1 MSRHKR
7 RPPSPAPEKLAG
19 QKPAAMKS
27 RRWYLLAAVIIV
39 IAAVGAW
46 WTLRPAGLPAAAPP
60 RAAAP
65 AGRPASSPPPAVT
78 ASFVGSE
85 ACAGCHD
92 KAYAAWKDSHHARAM
107 QQATRDTV
115 LGNFAHA
122 TFRYAGVEST
132 FFQRD
137 GKYFVS
143 TDGADGK
150 LKDFEIKFTFGVDPL
165 QQYLIEFPDGRIQA
179 LSIAWDSR
187 PVAQG
192 GQRWFH
198 LYPNDKVDS
207 RDELHWTRYSQNWN
221 FMCADCHSTDVRK
234 NYDAANNTFHT
245 TYKEISVGCEAC
257 HGPGSAHLEWART
270 KPKDATQGLT
280 VDLTERKGAH
290 WTIDAA
296 SGKPVRSS
304 PRATDTEIQV
314 CAQCHSRRSQIA
326 DGYRAGLPY
335 LDFYRPALLSQGLY
349 FVDGQQRD
357 EVYVWGSFL
366 QSRMYHAGVTC
377 SDCHEPHSHKL
388 RAAGNAICSTCHLA
402 ANYDTPA
409 HHHHAGT
416 GPGTRCVD
424 CHMPE
429 RTYMVVNPRRDHSMR
444 IPRPDLTVKL
454 GVPDACR
461 GCHAQTD
468 AKWAA
473 EKVEQWY
480 GHRPEGFQ
488 RYAEAFSYAEQGAAQ
503 GAASLATLAREPVN
517 PAIARATALE
527 DLARYPSR
535 ATADAAQASL
545 ADPDALVRR
554 ASVGTLTMLPPAER
568 LPLLAPLL
576 EDPVRIVRME
586 AASTLAD
593 AMAGG
598 SASQRAAF
606 DRAAAEYESAQ
617 KYNADRPES
626 RAALGNFYARQGR
639 IEDAEA
645 ELRAAL
651 ALDPNF
657 APAYVNLAD
666 LLRAQHHDAQAE
678 QVLRDGLRQ
687 APGAAA
693 LHYALGLTLVR
704 LGHNA
709 DALAELQRAAKLA
722 PDDARFAY
730 VYAVGLN
737 GAGKTA
743 AALAEID
750 RALAREPDNRDLL
763 NAAITFRRDSGDLAG
778 ARRYAQRMLERY
790 PDDPDAAGLMREL
803 GGAH

>member
-1 MSRHKR
+1 M
-7 RPPSPAPEKLAG
+7 A
-19 QKPAAMKS
+19 S
-27 RRWYLLAAVIIV
+27 RRWYLLAGVVIV
-39 IAAVGAW
+39 IAAAGAW
-46 WTLRPAGLPAAAPP
+46 WTLRPATPVPPAQTE
-60 RAAAP
+60 
-65 AGRPASSPPPAVT
+65 RPTPSPPPAV
-78 ASFVGSE
+78 AANFVGSE

-107 QQATRDTV
+107 QHATSDTV

-122 TFRYAGVEST
+122 TFRYVGVEST

-137 GKYFVS
+137 GKYYVH

-187 PVAQG
+187 PAAQG

-221 FMCADCHSTDVRK
+221 FMCADCHSTDVHK
-234 NYDAANNTFHT
+234 NYDAASNTFHT

-257 HGPGSAHLEWART
+257 HGPGSAHLEWARSR
-270 KPKDATQGLT
+270 PKDASQGLT
-280 VDLTERKGAH
+280 VDLTERSGVR
-290 WTIDAA
+290 WTIDATT
-296 SGKPVRSS
+296 GKPVRSS
-304 PRATDTEIQV
+304 PRAKDTEIEV

-326 DGYRAGLPY
+326 DGYRAGLPF
-335 LDFYRPALLSQGLY
+335 LDFYRPALLTQGLY
-349 FVDGQQRD
+349 YVDGQQRD

-377 SDCHEPHSHKL
+377 GDCHEPHSQKL
-388 RAAGNAICSTCHLA
+388 RAEGNPLCGTCHQS
-402 ANYDTPA
+402 ANYDTAA

-416 GPGTRCVD
+416 GRGTRCVD

-454 GVPDACR
+454 GVPNACS
-461 GCHAQTD
+461 GCHAQTG
-468 AKWAA
+468 AQWAA
-473 EKVEQWY
+473 QKVEQWY

-488 RYAEAFSYAEQGAAQ
+488 RYAEAFAYAEQGAAQ
-503 GAASLATLAREPVN
+503 AGPSLASLVLEPSN
-517 PAIARATALE
+517 PAIARASAL
-527 DLARYPSR
+527 DALARYPAR
-535 ATADAAQASL
+535 ASADAEQAAL

-554 ASVGTLTMLPPAER
+554 ASVGALAMLPPAER
-568 LPLLAPLL
+568 LSVLAPLL

-586 AASTLAD
+586 AASMLAD
-593 AMAGG
+593 AMAGA
-598 SASQRAAF
+598 SATQRAAF
-606 DRAAAEYESAQ
+606 DRAAVDYESAQ
-617 KYNADRPES
+617 RFNADRPES
-626 RAALGNFYARQGR
+626 RAALGNFYARLGR
-639 IEDAEA
+639 VDDAEA

-651 ALDPNF
+651 ALDPKF
-657 APAYVNLAD
+657 APGYANLAD
-666 LLRAQHHDAQAE
+666 LLRTQQHEAQAE

-687 APGAAA
+687 APGAAG

-704 LGHNA
+704 LGRHA
-709 DALAELQRAAKLA
+709 DALSELQRAAKLA

-750 RALAREPDNRDLL
+750 LALAREPDNRDLL

-778 ARRYAQRMLERY
+778 ARQYTERMLERY

-803 GGAH
+803 GAAH

>member
-1 MSRHKR
+1 MSRRKR
-7 RPPSPAPEKLAG
+7 RPPPAPQISAE
-19 QKPAAMKS
+19 QKPAVINS
-27 RRWYLLAAVIIV
+27 RRRYLLAGAVIA
-39 IAAVGAW
+39 IAAAAGAW
-46 WTLRPAGLPAAAPP
+46 WALHPAAPP
-60 RAAAP
+60 AAGPEGAAAP
-65 AGRPASSPPPAVT
+65 AGRPTPSPPPMAAT
-78 ASFVGSE
+78 FVGSD

-107 QQATRDTV
+107 QHATPDTV

-122 TFRYAGVEST
+122 SFRYAGVEST

-137 GKYFVS
+137 GKYFVH

-150 LKDFEIKFTFGVDPL
+150 LMDFEIKYTFGVGPL

-187 PVAQG
+187 PAAQG

-198 LYPNDKVDS
+198 MYPNDKVDS
-207 RDELHWTRYSQNWN
+207 HDELHWTRYAQNWN
-221 FMCADCHSTDVRK
+221 FMCADCHSTDVHK

-257 HGPGSAHLEWART
+257 HGPGSAHLEWVKT
-270 KPKDATQGLT
+270 TPKNATQGLT
-280 VDLTERKGAH
+280 ADLTQRHGVH

-296 SGKPVRSS
+296 TGKPTRSI
-304 PRATDTEIQV
+304 PRAEDTEIDV

-326 DGYRAGLPY
+326 DGYRAGLPF
-335 LDFYRPALLSQGLY
+335 LDFYRPAHLSPGLY
-349 FVDGQQRD
+349 YVDGQQHD

-377 SDCHEPHSHKL
+377 GDCHEPHGQKL
-388 RAAGNAICSTCHLA
+388 RAEGNALCATCHLA
-402 ANYDTPA
+402 AKYDTPA
-409 HHHHAGT
+409 HHHHEGT
-416 GPGTRCVD
+416 GRGTRCVD

-454 GVPDACR
+454 GVPNACS

-468 AKWAA
+468 AQWAA
-473 EKVEQWY
+473 QKVEQWY

-488 RYAEAFSYAEQGAAQ
+488 RYAEAFAYAEQRAAEA
-503 GAASLATLAREPVN
+503 GPSLTSLALEPSN

-535 ATADAAQASL
+535 ATADAAQATLS
-545 ADPDALVRR
+545 DPSALVRR
-554 ASVGTLTMLPPAER
+554 ASAGTSAMLPPAER

-593 AMAGG
+593 AMAG
-598 SASQRAAF
+598 ATPNQRTAF
-606 DRAAAEYESAQ
+606 DRAAAEYESSLRF
-617 KYNADRPES
+617 NADRPES
-626 RAALGNFYARQGR
+626 RAALGNLYARQGR
-639 IEDAEA
+639 VEDAEA

-651 ALDPNF
+651 ALDPKF

-666 LLRAQHHDAQAE
+666 LLRAQHQDAQAE
-678 QVLRDGLRQ
+678 QVLHDGLRQ

-704 LGHNA
+704 LGRHA
-709 DALAELQRAAKLA
+709 DGLTELERAAKLA

-737 GAGKTA
+737 GAGKSA

-763 NAAITFRRDSGDLAG
+763 NAAFTFRRDSGDAAG
-778 ARRYAQRMLERY
+778 ARRYAERLVERY
-790 PDDPDAAGLMREL
+790 PDDSDSVQLKREL
-803 GGAH
+803 AVH

>member
-1 MSRHKR
+1 MSPRKH
-7 RPPSPAPEKLAG
+7 RPP
-19 QKPAAMKS
+19 PAAEKSAAQAPAGAGS
-27 RRWYLLAAVIIV
+27 RRWYLLAGAVIA
-39 IAAVGAW
+39 IAATAGVW
-46 WTLRPAGLPAAAPP
+46 WALRPAPPAPAAASQTE
-60 RAAAP
+60 
-65 AGRPASSPPPAVT
+65 RPASVPHPAVT

-85 ACAGCHD
+85 ACASCHD

-107 QQATRDTV
+107 QHAMHDTV
-115 LGNFAHA
+115 LGNFEHA
-122 TFRYAGVEST
+122 TFRYAGVQST

-137 GKYFVS
+137 GKYFVR

-187 PVAQG
+187 PSAQG

-198 LYPNDKVDS
+198 MYPNDKIDH

-221 FMCADCHSTDVRK
+221 FMCADCHSTEVRK
-234 NYDAANNTFHT
+234 NYVAADNTFHT

-270 KPKDATQGLT
+270 KLKDATQGLT
-280 VDLTERKGAH
+280 VALTERSGVR

-296 SGKPVRSS
+296 TGKPVRSS
-304 PRATDTEIQV
+304 PRATEAEIQV

-326 DGYRAGLPY
+326 EGYRAGSPY

-349 FVDGQQRD
+349 YVDGQQRD

-377 SDCHEPHSHKL
+377 GDCHEPHGQKL

-402 ANYDTPA
+402 AKYETPA

-416 GPGTRCVD
+416 GAGTRCVD

-454 GVPDACR
+454 SVPNACS

-473 EKVEQWY
+473 EKLEQWY

-488 RYAEAFSYAEQGAAQ
+488 RYAEAFSYAETGAAE
-503 GAASLATLAREPVN
+503 GAASLETLARESVN
-517 PAIARATALE
+517 PAIARATAIE

-535 ATADAAQASL
+535 AAADAAQAAL

-576 EDPVRIVRME
+576 EDPVRTVRME
-586 AASTLAD
+586 AASVLAD
-593 AMAGG
+593 AMAG
-598 SASQRAAF
+598 ADAAQRAVF
-606 DRAAAEYESAQ
+606 EHAAAEYESAQ
-617 KYNADRPES
+617 RFNADRPES

-639 IEDAEA
+639 VDEAQA

-651 ALDPNF
+651 ALDPKF

-666 LLRAQHHDAQAE
+666 LLRAQRNDAQAE
-678 QVLRDGLRQ
+678 AVLRDGLRQ
-687 APGAAA
+687 SPEAAG
-693 LHYALGLTLVR
+693 LHYALGLALVR
-704 LGHNA
+704 LGHKA
-709 DALAELQRAAKLA
+709 DGLSELQRAAKLA
-722 PDDARFAY
+722 PDDARVAY

-737 GAGKTA
+737 SAGKTA

-763 NAAITFRRDSGDLAG
+763 NAAFTFRRDSGDTAG
-778 ARRYAQRMLERY
+778 ARHYAERLIERY
-790 PDDPDAAGLMREL
+790 PDDPDSQQLKRALGAA
-803 GGAH
+803 H

>member
-1 MSRHKR
+1 MSPH
-7 RPPSPAPEKLAG
+7 
-19 QKPAAMKS
+19 
-27 RRWYLLAAVIIV
+27 RWYLLAGAVIAM
-39 IAAVGAW
+39 AAAGAW
-46 WTLRPAGLPAAAPP
+46 WTLRPAGPPAAAPP
-60 RAAAP
+60 GTAAP
-65 AGRPASSPPPAVT
+65 AGPTRSAPPAVA

-92 KAYAAWKDSHHARAM
+92 RAYAAWKDSHHARAM
-107 QQATRDTV
+107 QHATPDTV

-137 GKYFVS
+137 GKYFVR

-187 PVAQG
+187 PAAQG

-198 LYPNDKVDS
+198 LYPNDMVDS

-221 FMCADCHSTDVRK
+221 FMCADCHSTDVHK
-234 NYDAANNTFHT
+234 NYEPANNTFHT

-270 KPKDATQGLT
+270 RPKDSTQGLT
-280 VDLTERKGAH
+280 VALKERTGVR
-290 WTIDAA
+290 WTLDAA
-296 SGKPVRSS
+296 TGKPTRSS
-304 PRATDTEIQV
+304 PRAQDTEIGL

-326 DGYRAGLPY
+326 DGYRAGLPF
-335 LDFYRPALLSQGLY
+335 LDFYRPALLSPGLY
-349 FVDGQQRD
+349 YVDGQQRD

-377 SDCHEPHSHKL
+377 GDCHEPHGQKL
-388 RAAGNAICSTCHLA
+388 RAEGNALCDTCHLA
-402 ANYDTPA
+402 ATYDTAA

-416 GPGTRCVD
+416 GRGTHCVD

-429 RTYMVVNPRRDHSMR
+429 RTYMVVNPRRDHSIR

-454 GVPDACR
+454 GVPNACS

-473 EKVEQWY
+473 QTLEQWY

-488 RYAEAFSYAEQGAAQ
+488 RYAEAFAYAEQGAAQ
-503 GAASLATLAREPVN
+503 AASSLTSLALEPSN
-517 PAIARATALE
+517 PAIARASAL
-527 DLARYPSR
+527 DALARFPSR
-535 ATADAAQASL
+535 AAADAAQAAL
-545 ADPDALVRR
+545 ADPAALARR
-554 ASVGTLTMLPPAER
+554 AAVGTLAMLPPAER

-576 EDPVRIVRME
+576 EDPVRIVRIE

-593 AMAGG
+593 AMAGA

-606 DRAAAEYESAQ
+606 DRAAAEYESSQ
-617 KYNADRPES
+617 RFNADRPES
-626 RAALGNFYARQGR
+626 RTALGNFYARLGR
-639 IEDAEA
+639 YEDAET

-651 ALDPNF
+651 SLDPNF
-657 APAYVNLAD
+657 APGYANLAD
-666 LLRAQHHDAQAE
+666 VLRAQRRDAQAE
-678 QVLRDGLRQ
+678 EVLRDGLKQ
-687 APGAAA
+687 APGAAG

-704 LGHNA
+704 LGHRA
-709 DALAELQRAAKLA
+709 DALAELEHAAKLA

-737 GAGKTA
+737 GAGKTT
-743 AALAEID
+743 AALAEIN
-750 RALAREPDNRDLL
+750 RALAHEPDNRDLL

-778 ARRYAQRMLERY
+778 ARRYAERMLQSY
-790 PDDPDAAGLMREL
+790 PDDTDAKGLMREL
-803 GGAH
+803 GAGH

>member
-1 MSRHKR
+1 MSPRKR
-7 RPPSPAPEKLAG
+7 RPP
-19 QKPAAMKS
+19 PAAEKS
-27 RRWYLLAAVIIV
+27 VAQAPAAAGPRRWYLLAVAVIA
-39 IAAVGAW
+39 IAATAGVW
-46 WTLRPAGLPAAAPP
+46 WTLRPAPPAASQTE
-60 RAAAP
+60 
-65 AGRPASSPPPAVT
+65 RPASVPLPAVT
-78 ASFVGSE
+78 ATFVGSE

-92 KAYAAWKDSHHARAM
+92 KAYAAWKGSHHARAM
-107 QQATRDTV
+107 QHATPDTV
-115 LGNFAHA
+115 LGNFAHT

-132 FFQRD
+132 FSQRD
-137 GKYFVS
+137 GKYFVH
-143 TDGADGK
+143 TDGK
-150 LKDFEIKFTFGVDPL
+150 LRDFEINFTFGIDPL

-187 PVAQG
+187 PSAQG

-198 LYPNDKVDS
+198 LYPNDKVDH

-221 FMCADCHSTDVRK
+221 FMCADCHSTDVHK

-270 KPKDATQGLT
+270 KPKDPTQGLT
-280 VDLTERKGAH
+280 VALTEREGVR

-296 SGKPVRSS
+296 TGNPVRSS
-304 PRATDTEIQV
+304 PRVNDIEIEV
-314 CAQCHSRRSQIA
+314 CAQCHSRRGQIA
-326 DGYRAGLPY
+326 DGYRAGLPF

-349 FVDGQQRD
+349 YVDGQQRD

-377 SDCHEPHSHKL
+377 GDCHEPHSHKL
-388 RAAGNAICSTCHLA
+388 RAAGNAICSTCHMA
-402 ANYDTPA
+402 AKYETPA

-416 GPGTRCVD
+416 GAGTRCVD

-454 GVPDACR
+454 GVPNACS
-461 GCHAQTD
+461 GCHAQTG
-468 AKWAA
+468 AQWAA
-473 EKVEQWY
+473 QKLDQWY

-488 RYAEAFSYAEQGAAQ
+488 RYAEAFAYAEKGAAEA
-503 GAASLATLAREPVN
+503 GPSLASLALEPSN
-517 PAIARATALE
+517 PAIARASALE
-527 DLARYPSR
+527 ALARYPTR
-535 ATADAAQASL
+535 ATADAAQAAL
-545 ADPDALVRR
+545 ADPNPLVRR
-554 ASVGTLTMLPPAER
+554 ASAGTLAMLPPAER

-606 DRAAAEYESAQ
+606 DHAAAEYESAQ
-617 KYNADRPES
+617 RFNADRPES
-626 RAALGNFYARQGR
+626 RAALGSFYARQGR
-639 IEDAEA
+639 LEEAEA

-651 ALDPNF
+651 ALDPKF
-657 APAYVNLAD
+657 APGYANLAD
-666 LLRAQHHDAQAE
+666 LLRAQQHDAQAE
-678 QVLRDGLRQ
+678 QMLRDGLRQ
-687 APGAAA
+687 APAAAA

-709 DALAELQRAAKLA
+709 DALPELQHAAKLA

-730 VYAVGLN
+730 VYAVALN
-737 GAGKTA
+737 GAGKSA

-750 RALAREPDNRDLL
+750 RALAHEPDNRDLL
-763 NAAITFRRDSGDLAG
+763 NAAFTFRRDSGDAAG
-778 ARRYAQRMLERY
+778 ARRYAERLVERY
-790 PDDPDAAGLMREL
+790 PDDPDSQQLKRAVGAA
-803 GGAH
+803 H